1 MIAKVFLKQL
11 QQQLPMLMCCFLSI
25 YCINHSNAA
34 EPAASRGKDLF
45 STAHGWKIA
54 KAKNESA
61 LMEFFKNGGCQA
73 AFLMTYVYDPSLQ
86 KWWSKAEITARFPSL
101 AGALTSEPCDF
112 TLTPEQISKVLGL
125 KWPQQSGPV
134 LLFFAPLYAE
144 GTNEDVSLIFPPA
157 WMEKYLARLA
167 ILDAFVEIP
176 KYKVLAPT
184 QPELR

>member
-1 MIAKVFLKQL
+1 
-11 QQQLPMLMCCFLSI
+11 
-25 YCINHSNAA
+25 
-34 EPAASRGKDLF
+34 
-45 STAHGWKIA
+45 
-54 KAKNESA
+54 
-61 LMEFFKNGGCQA
+61 MEFFKNGGCQA
-73 AFLMTYVYDPSLQ
+73 AFLMTYVYDPSVQ

-144 GTNEDVSLIFPPA
+144 GTNEDVTLFFPPA

-167 ILDAFVEIP
+167 ILDAFTEIP